1 MAPIYYVRV
10 RAKPGS
16 VATSSLGPFDSLLE
30 AVKAVYTAKIED
42 FEIEERADERDAAE
56 RRRRERE
63 VAERR
68 RREREGR

>member
-16 VATSSLGPFDSLLE
+16 VATSSLGPFDSLLA
-30 AVKAVYTAKIED
+30 AVRAVYAAKIDD
-42 FEIEERADERDAAE
+42 FEIEERADEREGA
-56 RRRRERE
+56 
-63 VAERR
+63 AERR